1 MNVCGEPWE
10 VLYGSIMHM
19 LVHTIMPLDDPDENL
34 NDLWGHVARL
44 YKELNI
50 PYRFSSLKMTMF
62 STKGGNS
69 DS

>member
-1 MNVCGEPWE
+1 VCGEPWE

-19 LVHTIMPLDDPDENL
+19 LVHMIMPLDDPDENL
-34 NDLWGHVARL
+34 NDLWNHVKRL
-44 YKELNI
+44 YKELAV

-62 STKGGNS
+62 SSKGGNS

>member
-1 MNVCGEPWE
+1 MSVWRTLWE

-19 LVHTIMPLDDPDENL
+19 LVHTIMPHDDPEENL
-34 NDLWGHVARL
+34 KDLWRHVVRV
-44 YKELNI
+44 YKELKI
-50 PYRFSSLKMTMF
+50 TYKFSSLKMTMF